1 MDELKVLTGEEVKNL
16 LEKGENVHLV
26 DVREDFEVETG
37 KIPQAVH
44 IPMNTIPENLGRF
57 DKNQTYI
64 IVCRSGARSEKVG
77 YYLLEQGIQAINM
90 EGGMLGWTGEVE

>member
-1 MDELKVLTGEEVKNL
+1 MNELKVLSADEVKNL
-16 LEKGENVHLV
+16 LEKGEMIHLV

-44 IPMNTIPENLGRF
+44 IPMNTIPENLDRF
-57 DKNQTYI
+57 DKEQTYI

-77 YYLLEQGIQAINM
+77 YFLLEQGIQAINM
-90 EGGMLGWTGEVE
+90 EGGMLAWTGEIG

>member
-1 MDELKVLTGEEVKNL
+1 MNELKVLSADEVKNL
-16 LEKGENVHLV
+16 LEKGEMIHLV

-57 DKNQTYI
+57 DKEQTYI

-77 YYLLEQGIQAINM
+77 YFLLEQGIQAINM
-90 EGGMLGWTGEVE
+90 EGGMLAWTGEIE